1 MRSHPDRW
9 RSDGAPSGPLYQLGV
24 LARVNLFAVPSSTL
38 LLFVLSSDNSGRN
51 LVRILTIAFVV
62 ANCNFAFLDT
72 FYFTVWRRWRRG
84 GVFALAVLCVAAAL
98 CGVVAA
104 VAARAILPLLPS
116 ALPMVPFSRL
126 LATNVLL
133 SVLFGVAFF
142 RVEDFRQAQ
151 HRALARLT
159 NSEEKQKDLEGA
171 RDRAEIN
178 SLQSLIKPHFVFN
191 TLNAI
196 VALIHEDP
204 PKAEETT
211 LRLARLMRYLL
222 EVSDGEMMSIESELG
237 VVEAY
242 LEIEKV
248 RMGSRLRYAL
258 DVEPG
263 LAGIPV
269 PGLVLQPL
277 VENAVKHGVQQ
288 RPEGGYVRVRVARE
302 DDKCR
307 VEVVDNGPGFS
318 THHGA
323 GQATRLVRSRLEFL
337 YHDQHDFQL
346 ERDATA
352 GETIVVLRFPLMV
365 PGPARAPAPVRPVA
379 TDLLSRRGA

>member
-1 MRSHPDRW
+1 V
-9 RSDGAPSGPLYQLGV
+9 GPLYQLGV

-38 LLFVLSSDNSGRN
+38 LLFVLSSDSSARN
-51 LVRILTIAFVV
+51 LLRILTITLVV
-62 ANCNFAFLDT
+62 ANSNFVFLDT
-72 FYFTVWRRWRRG
+72 FYFAVWRRWRRG
-84 GVFALAVLCVAAAL
+84 GVLALAVLCGAAAL

-104 VAARAILPLLPS
+104 AAAWVVLPLLPS

-126 LATNVLL
+126 LATNILL

-151 HRALARLT
+151 HRTLARLS

-204 PKAEETT
+204 QKAEETT

-222 EVSDGEMMSIESELG
+222 EVSDGEMMSIESELS

-248 RMGSRLRYAL
+248 RMGARLHYVL

-288 RPEGGYVRVRVARE
+288 RPEGGYVRVTVARE
-302 DDKCR
+302 GDKCR

-337 YHDQHDFQL
+337 YHDEHEFQL
-346 ERDATA
+346 ARDAAA

-365 PGPARAPAPVRPVA
+365 PSRASSRPAIA
-379 TDLLSRRGA
+379 DFLSRRGA